1 MWIFTNRGFLSVVQD
16 LDDANQLIVR
26 SRFPGHIQTLFP
38 GAKVATTPDH
48 DYLYRAFLPKAAVA
62 RVIRREVETID
73 YGNFKNS
80 VTDEAYHRA
89 CLEVWFTLYD
99 HQRRT

>member
-1 MWIFTNRGFLSVVQD
+1 MWIFTKRGFLSVVQD
-16 LDDANQLIVR
+16 HDDPDTLVVR
-26 SRFPGHIQTLFP
+26 SRFPGHIQALFP
-38 GAKVATTPDH
+38 TANVATTPDH
-48 DYLYRAFLPKAAVA
+48 DYRYRAFLSKAVVA
-62 RVIRREVETID
+62 RVIRREVEAID

-80 VTDEAYHRA
+80 ITDEAYHLA